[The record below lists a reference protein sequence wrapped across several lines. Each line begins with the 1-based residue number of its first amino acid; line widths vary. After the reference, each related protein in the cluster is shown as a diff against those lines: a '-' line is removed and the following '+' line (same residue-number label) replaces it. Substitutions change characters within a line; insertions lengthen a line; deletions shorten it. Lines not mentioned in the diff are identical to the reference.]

1 MEIVLLVILIVFV
14 AMIYSKQSQLDHVL
28 QDLRKDIFS
37 LKYSEK
43 QYEKPAEKVVERPI
57 PAAPVLHTAPVIKEE
72 PIKDAAPDPLIPV
85 VIPEALVEEKSKV
98 AQINDWEE
106 FKRIANESLKT
117 EKKKEHAPVMPA
129 TPVHTE
135 KEHAP
140 KNNDIEKFIGENLI
154 NKIGIAVLILGIS
167 FLVKYAIDN
176 NWINEAGRVA
186 IGFLCGAILSGFA
199 HYLRERYR
207 SFSSVLVAGGLTVF
221 YFTTAFAFHQY
232 HMWPQSI
239 TFAVMVIITI
249 AAVALSLWYNRMELI
264 IMATIGGF
272 ITPFLISNGS
282 GNYVALFTY
291 LIILN
296 VGLLAVAFFKQWRI
310 VHFIAFAFTQI
321 IYGSW
326 LINYSGIDSFPYKGA
341 LLFGSIFYCLFFAI
355 NITLQVSKQAQ
366 QKAVDYITLFSQNLV
381 YYSSGM
387 YILTEA
393 HHSNYKGCFTAMLG
407 LVNLVVTLI
416 FLKNK
421 KIDKLYTLLL
431 TGISITYLTL
441 AIPVQFDAQFVTLF
455 WGMEMIILF
464 WLYQRSFL
472 KLFKAAS
479 LIMAALML
487 LSLFFNWLTVYSDEY
502 DSYKV
507 LLNKAFI
514 TGLFCAGT
522 LLVFYRLLYKE
533 ADRFFLLE
541 LTNTLVRIIVSLFA
555 ILILFITGFAE
566 VSYQFSNH
574 FPTIG
579 LYLIYQIIYC
589 FGFMYLLF
597 FVVRKHLSWITDAMI
612 TVIIAGGTILYI
624 FQAQNLYNTFIK
636 LMNSSTLHLHFIG
649 IIAADALVLLTLWKL
664 INALRKQL
672 VTEGKEDDIFTYIVT
687 AVITVLFSIMGEHI
701 FIQIYH
707 PSMDS
712 LQYAEN
718 LYQKAGL
725 TVIWSMVSFVIIRFG
740 ILHNYKPLRV
750 SALAL
755 FAISL
760 VKLFVYDISNIP
772 PAGKIIAFILLG
784 VVLLVVSFMYQK
796 IKAIVLKEEEI
807 KEEE

>member
-1 MEIVLLVILIVFV
+1 MEIVLLIIVILFV
-14 AMIYSKQSQLDHVL
+14 AMIYSKQSQIDHVL

-37 LKYSEK
+37 LKHSEK
-43 QYEKPAEKVVERPI
+43 QYEKPIENVVERPI
-57 PAAPVLHTAPVIKEE
+57 PVVPVIKTPPVIMEE
-72 PIKDAAPDPLIPV
+72 KKSDPLIPV
-85 VIPEALVEEKSKV
+85 IIPETPVESKSEV
-98 AQINDWEE
+98 EQIKDWEE

-117 EKKKEHAPVMPA
+117 EKKKVSTSFVPVN
-129 TPVHTE
+129 PVHTE
-135 KEHAP
+135 KEQAP
-140 KNNDIEKFIGENLI
+140 KNSDIEKFIGENLI

-176 NWINEAGRVA
+176 NWINEAGRVL
-186 IGFLCGAILSGFA
+186 IGFLCGAILAGFA

-232 HMWPQSI
+232 HMWSQTF
-239 TFAVMVIITI
+239 TFAMMLLITV

-272 ITPFLISNGS
+272 ITPFLVNNGS

-310 VHFIAFAFTQI
+310 VHFIAFGFTQI
-321 IYGSW
+321 IYCSW

-381 YYSSGM
+381 YYSSGI

-393 HHSNYKGCFTAMLG
+393 HHSHYKGAFTAILG
-407 LVNLVVTLI
+407 LANLALTLI
-416 FLKNK
+416 FIKNK

-431 TGISITYLTL
+431 TGISITYLTI

-455 WGMEMIILF
+455 WGMEMVILF

-472 KLFKAAS
+472 KLLKVAS
-479 LIMAALML
+479 LILGALML

-502 DSYKV
+502 EHYKI

-514 TGLFCAGT
+514 TGLFCAAI
-522 LLVFYRLLYKE
+522 LLFFYRLLYKE
-533 ADRFFLLE
+533 ADRFFTLD
-541 LTNTLVRIIVSLFA
+541 LTNSLVRIIVSLFG
-555 ILILFITGFAE
+555 IIILFITGFAE
-566 VSYQFSNH
+566 ISYQFSNH
-574 FPTIG
+574 YPDNK

-597 FVVRKHLSWITDAMI
+597 FVVRKHLFWITDSMVTI
-612 TVIIAGGTILYI
+612 IIAGGTILYI
-624 FQAQNLYNTFIK
+624 LQAQTLYNTFIK
-636 LMNSSTLHLHFIG
+636 LMNSKTLHLHFIG
-649 IIAADALVLLTLWKL
+649 IITADALVLFTLFKL
-664 INALRKQL
+664 INKLREHL
-672 VTEGKEDDIFTYIVT
+672 VTAGKEDDIFTYIVT
-687 AVITVLFSIMGEHI
+687 GVMTVLC
-701 FIQIYH
+701 
-707 PSMDS
+707 
-712 LQYAEN
+712 
-718 LYQKAGL
+718 
-725 TVIWSMVSFVIIRFG
+725 
-740 ILHNYKPLRV
+740 
-750 SALAL
+750 
-755 FAISL
+755 
-760 VKLFVYDISNIP
+760 
-772 PAGKIIAFILLG
+772 
-784 VVLLVVSFMYQK
+784 
-796 IKAIVLKEEEI
+796 
-807 KEEE
+807 